1 MYTESGEGATEYRRA
16 RKIAPELHIK
26 EKGENN
32 VKSGITFM
40 GATRC
45 GIRAATIKTGSQNLQ
60 AKPLFIRII
69 VLIFMSIFTF
79 AVE

>member
-32 VKSGITFM
+32 VKD
-40 GATRC
+40 
-45 GIRAATIKTGSQNLQ
+45 
-60 AKPLFIRII
+60 
-69 VLIFMSIFTF
+69 
-79 AVE
+79 